1 MRSASTGIFPKGSN
15 CLKSSEPVVREAAS
29 SEEPVSIREVQHF
42 AYCPHRW
49 GLIHIGCDW
58 SENAFVNRAKL
69 IHERVDGGKPTALR
83 GSIVE
88 RSVQVYD
95 DEWGLFGVLDALELK
110 PSDHGVFI
118 PKYRERFALTV
129 IEYKPSVP
137 RSEHA
142 LFADRMQLLAQK
154 ICADRVFGAE
164 CSACFYYADTRK
176 RAWIRFEE
184 EDRVSLAKILRSIG
198 DCRREGRIPSPQKS
212 ALCSGCSMK
221 DICLPKAGGER
232 CENC

>member
-1 MRSASTGIFPKGSN
+1 MRSVSIVISPKGSN
-15 CLKSSEPVVREAAS
+15 CLKSSDPVLQESAS
-29 SEEPVSIREVQHF
+29 SEDSVLIREVQHF

-58 SENAFVNRAKL
+58 SENAFVNKAKL
-69 IHERVDGGKPTALR
+69 VHGRIDRGKPTALR

-88 RSVQVYD
+88 RSVQVYN

-110 PSDHGVFI
+110 PSRQGVFI
-118 PKYRERFALTV
+118 PKYRECFALTV

-137 RSEHA
+137 RSERA

-164 CSACFYYADTRK
+164 CSACFYYADARK
-176 RAWIRFEE
+176 RTLIGFEE
-184 EDRVSLAKILRSIG
+184 EDRMSLAGIVSSIG
-198 DCRREGRIPSPQKS
+198 DCRREGRIPPPRKS
-212 ALCSGCSMK
+212 ALCSGCSMQ
-221 DICLPKAGGER
+221 DICLPKVGGE
-232 CENC
+232 

>member
-1 MRSASTGIFPKGSN
+1 M
-15 CLKSSEPVVREAAS
+15 
-29 SEEPVSIREVQHF
+29 
-42 AYCPHRW
+42 
-49 GLIHIGCDW
+49 
-58 SENAFVNRAKL
+58 

-164 CSACFYYADTRK
+164 CSVCFYYTNTRK
-176 RAWIRFEE
+176 RVGVCFEE
-184 EDRVSLAKILRSIG
+184 EDQISLAEILRTIA
-198 DCRREGRIPSPQKS
+198 DCRREGRIPPPQKS
-212 ALCSGCSMK
+212 AFCSGCSMR
-221 DICLPKAGGER
+221 DICLPQAGGK
-232 CENC
+232 

>member
-1 MRSASTGIFPKGSN
+1 MRSASTGTFPKGSN
-15 CLKSSEPVVREAAS
+15 CLKNFEPVVREAAS

-176 RAWIRFEE
+176 HVRIRFEK
-184 EDRVSLAKILRSIG
+184 EDQISLAKILRSIA
-198 DCRREGRIPSPQKS
+198 DCRREGRIPPPQKS
-212 ALCSGCSMK
+212 AFCSGCSMK
-221 DICLPKAGGER
+221 DICLPQAGGK
-232 CENC
+232 

>member
-1 MRSASTGIFPKGSN
+1 MRSVLTGIFHKGLN
-15 CLKSSEPVVREAAS
+15 CLKSSELVMQEAAL
-29 SEEPVSIREVQHF
+29 SEEAVSIREVQHF

-69 IHERVDGGKPTALR
+69 VHERVDGGKPTALR

-110 PSDHGVFI
+110 PSRQGVFI

-164 CSACFYYADTRK
+164 CSVCFYYANTRK
-176 RAWIRFEE
+176 RVGVCFEE
-184 EDRVSLAKILRSIG
+184 EDQISLAEILRTIA
-198 DCRREGRIPSPQKS
+198 DCRREGRIPPPQKS
-212 ALCSGCSMK
+212 AFCSGCSMK
-221 DICLPKAGGER
+221 DICLPQAGGK
-232 CENC
+232 

>member
-15 CLKSSEPVVREAAS
+15 CLKSSEPVVREAALS
-29 SEEPVSIREVQHF
+29 DEPVSIREVQHF

-69 IHERVDGGKPTALR
+69 IHERVDRGKPTALR

-88 RSVQVYD
+88 CSVQVYD

-118 PKYRERFALTV
+118 SKYQERFALTV

-176 RAWIRFEE
+176 RVRVCFEK
-184 EDRVSLAKILRSIG
+184 EDQISLAEILRPIV
-198 DCRREGRIPSPQKS
+198 DCRREGRIPPPQKS
-212 ALCSGCSMK
+212 AFCSGCSMK
-221 DICLPKAGGER
+221 DICLPQAGGK
-232 CENC
+232 

>member
-1 MRSASTGIFPKGSN
+1 MRSVLTGIFHKGLN
-15 CLKSSEPVVREAAS
+15 CLKSSEPVVREAALS
-29 SEEPVSIREVQHF
+29 DEPVSIREVQHF

-69 IHERVDGGKPTALR
+69 IHERVDRGKPTALR

-88 RSVQVYD
+88 CSVQVYD

-118 PKYRERFALTV
+118 SKYQERFALTV

-176 RAWIRFEE
+176 RVRVCFEK
-184 EDRVSLAKILRSIG
+184 EDQISLAKILRSIV
-198 DCRREGRIPSPQKS
+198 DCRREGRIPPPQKS
-212 ALCSGCSMK
+212 AFCSGCSMK
-221 DICLPKAGGER
+221 DICLPKAGGE
-232 CENC
+232 

>member
-95 DEWGLFGVLDALELK
+95 LK

-176 RAWIRFEE
+176 HVRIRFEK
-184 EDRVSLAKILRSIG
+184 EDQISLAKILRSIA
-198 DCRREGRIPSPQKS
+198 DCRREGRIPPPQKS
-212 ALCSGCSMK
+212 AFCSGCSMK
-221 DICLPKAGGER
+221 DICLPQAGGK
-232 CENC
+232 

>member
-15 CLKSSEPVVREAAS
+15 CLKSSEPVVREAALS
-29 SEEPVSIREVQHF
+29 DEPVSIREVQHF

-221 DICLPKAGGER
+221 DICLPKAGGE
-232 CENC
+232 

>member
-1 MRSASTGIFPKGSN
+1 MRSASTANFLKGSN
-15 CLKSSEPVVREAAS
+15 CLKNSDMVMREAAS
-29 SEEPVSIREVQHF
+29 SDEAVSIREVQHF

-69 IHERVDGGKPTALR
+69 VHERVDGGKPTALR

-110 PSDHGVFI
+110 PSRQGVFI

-137 RSEHA
+137 RNEHA

-154 ICADRVFGAE
+154 ICADHVFGAE

-176 RAWIRFEE
+176 RTLIDFEE
-184 EDRVSLAKILRSIG
+184 EDRMSLAAILRSIG
-198 DCRREGRIPSPQKS
+198 DCRREGRILLPQKG

-221 DICLPKAGGER
+221 DICLPKAGE
-232 CENC
+232 E

>member
-1 MRSASTGIFPKGSN
+1 M
-15 CLKSSEPVVREAAS
+15 KSSELVMSDAAS
-29 SEEPVSIREVQHF
+29 SEEAVSIREVQHF

-58 SENAFVNRAKL
+58 SENAFVNRAK
-69 IHERVDGGKPTALR
+69 IVHERVDGGKPTALR

-118 PKYRERFALTV
+118 PKYQERFALTV

-184 EDRVSLAKILRSIG
+184 EDGISLAKILRSIG

-221 DICLPKAGGER
+221 DICLPKAGGE
-232 CENC
+232 

>member
-15 CLKSSEPVVREAAS
+15 CLKSSEAVVREAALS
-29 SEEPVSIREVQHF
+29 DEPVSIREVQHF

-69 IHERVDGGKPTALR
+69 IHERVDRGKPTALR

-88 RSVQVYD
+88 CSVQVYD

-118 PKYRERFALTV
+118 SKYQERFALTV

-184 EDRVSLAKILRSIG
+184 EDRISLAEILRTIA
-198 DCRREGRIPSPQKS
+198 DCRREGRIPPPQKS
-212 ALCSGCSMK
+212 AFCSGCSMK
-221 DICLPKAGGER
+221 DICLPKAGGE
-232 CENC
+232 

>member
-1 MRSASTGIFPKGSN
+1 MRSVLTGIFHKGLN
-15 CLKSSEPVVREAAS
+15 CLKSSELVMQEAAL
-29 SEEPVSIREVQHF
+29 SEEAVSIREVQHF

-69 IHERVDGGKPTALR
+69 VHERVDGGKPTALR

-176 RAWIRFEE
+176 RVRVCFEK
-184 EDRVSLAKILRSIG
+184 EDQISLAEILRSIA
-198 DCRREGRIPSPQKS
+198 DCRREGRIPPPQKS
-212 ALCSGCSMK
+212 AFCSGCSMK
-221 DICLPKAGGER
+221 DICLPQAGGK
-232 CENC
+232 

>member
-15 CLKSSEPVVREAAS
+15 CLKSSEPVVREDALS
-29 SEEPVSIREVQHF
+29 DEPVSIREVQHF

-69 IHERVDGGKPTALR
+69 IHERVDRGKPTALR

-88 RSVQVYD
+88 CSVQVYD

-118 PKYRERFALTV
+118 SKYQERFALTV

-176 RAWIRFEE
+176 RVRVCFEK
-184 EDRVSLAKILRSIG
+184 EDQISLAKILRPIV
-198 DCRREGRIPSPQKS
+198 DCRREGRIPPPQKS
-212 ALCSGCSMK
+212 AFCSGCSMK
-221 DICLPKAGGER
+221 DICLPKAGGE
-232 CENC
+232 

>member
-15 CLKSSEPVVREAAS
+15 CLKSSEPVVREAALS
-29 SEEPVSIREVQHF
+29 DEPVSIREVQHF

-69 IHERVDGGKPTALR
+69 IHERVDRGKPTALR

-88 RSVQVYD
+88 CSVQVYD

-118 PKYRERFALTV
+118 SKYQERFALTV

-184 EDRVSLAKILRSIG
+184 EDRISLAEILRSIV
-198 DCRREGRIPSPQKS
+198 DCRREGRIPPPQKS

-221 DICLPKAGGER
+221 DICLPKAGGE
-232 CENC
+232 

>member
-15 CLKSSEPVVREAAS
+15 CLKSSEPVVREAALS
-29 SEEPVSIREVQHF
+29 DEPVSIREVQHF

-69 IHERVDGGKPTALR
+69 IHERVDRGKPTALR

-88 RSVQVYD
+88 CSVQVYD

-118 PKYRERFALTV
+118 SKYQERFALTV

-184 EDRVSLAKILRSIG
+184 EDRISLAEILRSIV
-198 DCRREGRIPSPQKS
+198 DCRREGCIPPPQKS
-212 ALCSGCSMK
+212 AFCSGCSMK
-221 DICLPKAGGER
+221 DICLPKAGGE
-232 CENC
+232 

>member
-110 PSDHGVFI
+110 PSDHGVANTHCLPI
-118 PKYRERFALTV
+118 GCSSWRKRYVRTACSVR
-129 IEYKPSVP
+129 SVP
-137 RSEHA
+137 
-142 LFADRMQLLAQK
+142 LAS
-154 ICADRVFGAE
+154 IMPIPV
-164 CSACFYYADTRK
+164 SA
-176 RAWIRFEE
+176 
-184 EDRVSLAKILRSIG
+184 
-198 DCRREGRIPSPQKS
+198 
-212 ALCSGCSMK
+212 
-221 DICLPKAGGER
+221 
-232 CENC
+232 